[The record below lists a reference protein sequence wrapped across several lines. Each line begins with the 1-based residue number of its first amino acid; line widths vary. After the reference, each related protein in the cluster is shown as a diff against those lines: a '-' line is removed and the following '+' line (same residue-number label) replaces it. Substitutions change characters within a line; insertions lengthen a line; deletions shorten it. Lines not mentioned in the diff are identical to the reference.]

1 MLHNRKHFLM
11 WRRQVFVRNPN
22 DQLNTL
28 FATATGGTGIYLIG
42 CAAEI
47 VYVGQSWNIR
57 ERPLESLG
65 RVYHRVSDTS
75 LPWSLA
81 LAPCSR
87 DEMDERESTAIR
99 AYAPRFNT
107 SIPSIPKSEGRMPEI
122 VGVAAVFQ
130 DQSDTC
136 GAFQPDNLRQQMEK
150 ARVMSDLP
158 WRQGKQRKKSGKPAQ
173 PRKSK
178 MQTAPTQPAKLSEA
192 ELEELLLHYGVPAD
206 GPLVYPVNLCDD
218 GSVINNDGEYLG
230 TWSMDEYEHPSFTP
244 DGAEQALLSHVLVGL
259 LCYDIRD
266 WHAKQ
271 QHTETE

>member
-1 MLHNRKHFLM
+1 MLRNRKQFLM

-28 FATATGGTGIYLIG
+28 YATATGGTGIYLIG
-42 CAAEI
+42 CAGEI

-57 ERPLESLG
+57 ERSLESLG

-122 VGVAAVFQ
+122 RGVAAVFQ
-130 DQSDTC
+130 DQNDTC
-136 GAFQPDNLRQQMEK
+136 GAFQAENLRQQLERAK
-150 ARVMSDLP
+150 SMSAPP
-158 WRQGKQRKKSGKPAQ
+158 WRQGKQRKKSGK
-173 PRKSK
+173 R
-178 MQTAPTQPAKLSEA
+178 TQPKKVTEQMPPAEPTELSQAEKEKL
-192 ELEELLLHYGVPAD
+192 LRHYGVPAD
-206 GPLVYPVNLCDD
+206 GELVYPVNLCDD
-218 GSVINNDGEYLG
+218 GSVITNDGEYLG

-244 DGAEQALLSHVLVGL
+244 DGEEEALLSHVLVGL
-259 LCYDIRD
+259 LCYAIRD

-271 QHTETE
+271 QPNSSK